1 MGSSQSH
8 CLFQD
13 ILAITEE
20 QANIPF
26 RAIMPYS
33 NGPGSILQIFWGLQ
47 ERDLRLGV
55 HAAWPPD
62 SSLHVF
68 NEILSLPST
77 AESWEEADMQ
87 WQ

>member
-1 MGSSQSH
+1 MGLSQSH
-8 CLFQD
+8 NLFQD
-13 ILAITEE
+13 LLVITEE
-20 QANIPF
+20 QANFPF
-26 RAIMPYS
+26 RAIMPDS

-55 HAAWPPD
+55 LAAWPPNP
-62 SSLHVF
+62 SLHVF

-77 AESWEEADMQ
+77 PESWEEADMQ